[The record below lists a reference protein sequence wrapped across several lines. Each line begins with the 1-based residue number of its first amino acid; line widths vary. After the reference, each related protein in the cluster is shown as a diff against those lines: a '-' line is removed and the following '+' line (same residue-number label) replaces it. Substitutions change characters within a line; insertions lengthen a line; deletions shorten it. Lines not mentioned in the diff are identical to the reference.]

1 MTIFKEEIMTTT
13 AMGVSKSLFRDDEVI
28 FDPVQKSPLQKLKEK
43 KDFTTLS
50 LDDKFSADVVRS
62 VLKYAR
68 NVLTSLTLDG
78 SWEDEEFRTF
88 TPYMDQVTSL
98 HLVNTTF
105 TNEAFDEA
113 FLSKVCH
120 EDPFQ
125 APLEVKEDLDVWD
138 TEPYVPPKRPPIFT
152 SLSTGEILSI
162 NINCPRLR
170 ELTIENPRGLTEGF
184 LSKLLP
190 LKDQLTSLTLIG
202 CPGPIKADEVRYH
215 FPKLQTVVIK

>member
-1 MTIFKEEIMTTT
+1 MTTT
-13 AMGVSKSLFRDDEVI
+13 VMGVSKNLFSDDETI
-28 FDPVQKSPLQKLKEK
+28 FEPVQKSPLQKLKEK

-50 LDDKFSADVVRS
+50 LDDTFSADVVRS

-78 SWEDEEFRTF
+78 SWGDEEFRTF
-88 TPYMDQVTSL
+88 TPYMNQVTSL

-105 TNEAFDEA
+105 TNEAFNEA
-113 FLSKVCH
+113 FISKVCH

-125 APLEVKEDLDVWD
+125 EPLEVKEDLDVWD
-138 TEPYVPPKRPPIFT
+138 AESYVPPKRPPIFT
-152 SLSTGEILSI
+152 NLSTGEILSI
-162 NINCPRLR
+162 NVNCTRLS
-170 ELTIENPRGLTEGF
+170 ELTIENPRKLTEGF

-202 CPGPIKADEVRYH
+202 CPGTIRTEEILSH
-215 FPKLQTVVIK
+215 FPKLQTIVIK

>member
-1 MTIFKEEIMTTT
+1 MTTT
-13 AMGVSKSLFRDDEVI
+13 AMGVSKSLFKDDEAI
-28 FDPVQKSPLQKLKEK
+28 FDPVQKSPLQNLKEK

-50 LDDKFSADVVRS
+50 LDDAFSADIVRS

-78 SWEDEEFRTF
+78 SWGDEEFRTF
-88 TPYMDQVTSL
+88 TPYMDQITSL

-113 FLSKVCH
+113 FLSKVCY

-125 APLEVKEDLDVWD
+125 EPLEVKEDLDVWD
-138 TEPYVPPKRPPIFT
+138 AEPYIPPKRPPIFT
-152 SLSTGEILSI
+152 NLSTGEILSI
-162 NINCPRLR
+162 NVNCPILS

-202 CPGPIKADEVRYH
+202 CPGIIKAEEVLSD
-215 FPKLQTVVIK
+215 FPKLQSIVIK